1 MQLYSFDDF
10 MIHMYV
16 VAVSF
21 RRRLINDI
29 LPNRLGNQCL
39 KNNVCPH
46 LPKIKYE
53 YK

>member
-16 VAVSF
+16 VAV
-21 RRRLINDI
+21 R
-29 LPNRLGNQCL
+29 NQCL

>member
-1 MQLYSFDDF
+1 
-10 MIHMYV
+10 MILRYTCMLL
-16 VAVSF
+16 
-21 RRRLINDI
+21 RLALDGGYINDI